1 MGVGGLIH
9 GEHFIV
15 DSYILNGMHSTLHTQ
30 ADMIITS
37 VPLPTVL
44 VEHHILTVIAE
55 IILTK

>member
-15 DSYILNGMHSTLHTQ
+15 DSYILNGTHTQ
-30 ADMIITS
+30 ADMIITT

-44 VEHHILTVIAE
+44 VVTSQLSQRLSLLNRTDRV
-55 IILTK
+55 